1 VSIGG
6 GTPERLAQLVE
17 IDLVEEMA
25 DRRLFSLSPG
35 IPSLAF

>member
-25 DRRLFSLSPG
+25 DRRFFHFPQ
-35 IPSLAF
+35 AFRR